1 MYVGFGCI
9 DRIAFKE
16 MKTKE
21 QTPSHIPEYEIV
33 YMFVGILFY
42 SVLTRDSNGSKH
54 LLSIEVVWGYEL
66 MIVLFDAGTEFFEN
80 F

>member
-1 MYVGFGCI
+1 
-9 DRIAFKE
+9 

-54 LLSIEVVWGYEL
+54 LLLIEVVWGCKWI
-66 MIVLFDAGTEFFEN
+66 IVLLYAGTEFLELLKMN
-80 F
+80 FVSS